1 MVAVAVINTAFV
13 VIGNYAA
20 MLGFGVDTWYV
31 DPDDLTFAMKLF
43 YIGETLYLTLLGLT
57 KVSILFFY
65 LRIFPNPRF
74 RMLCWVVMCWVLVST
89 TTFVILQIFQ
99 CTPASATWES
109 WQGNYPVPY
118 QCFDV
123 NALVYAAAGF
133 SIAQDIVILVIPLP
147 PLLNLNTNWRRKIGI
162 VLMFSLGLFVLVTSC
177 IRLRFVVRFARSTN
191 LAWDYADTL
200 NWSGVEV
207 AVSVVVAS
215 LPAIRVLLISIWPK
229 VFSTSVKKPT
239 GRRPDTLPEL
249 KRLPLGGERRPVR
262 SPQSRFFS
270 MLAKTICEKEEGDG
284 PDGSQLERGDSIM
297 GGMHTGTRIGDS
309 PAGVDKV
316 VPNRLTLGSTI
327 GKGFLDGDSR
337 GISLDRIISVRP
349 IKRAEALSTSRTGMD
364 QDKNL

>member
-1 MVAVAVINTAFV
+1 MVAVAVINMAFV

-57 KVSILFFY
+57 KVSVLCFY

-74 RMLCWVVMCWVLVST
+74 RVLCWVVICWVLVST

-109 WQGNYPVPY
+109 WKGNYPVPY

-133 SIAQDIVILVIPLP
+133 SIGQDIIILVIPLP
-147 PLLNLNTNWRRKIGI
+147 LLLNLNTKWRRKLGI
-162 VLMFSLGLFVLVTSC
+162 VFMFSLGLFVLVTSC

-207 AVSVVVAS
+207 AVSIVVAS

-229 VFSTSVKKPT
+229 VFSMSVKNSS
-239 GRRPDTLPEL
+239 GRPPDTLSEL
-249 KRLPLGGERRPVR
+249 KQLPSGGERWLVR
-262 SPQSRFFS
+262 SPQSRLFS
-270 MLAKTICEKEEGDG
+270 MLAKTIGEKEEGNG
-284 PDGSQLERGDSIM
+284 PDGSQLERGDTLM

-309 PAGVDKV
+309 PVGVDEV

-327 GKGFLDGDSR
+327 GKGFLDGDSK
-337 GISLDRIISVRP
+337 GLSLDRINAVRP
-349 IKRAEALSTSRTGMD
+349 IIRAEAKSTTSLPQRFSVS
-364 QDKNL
+364 